1 MEQTTMLKHTET
13 VLEFDKI
20 KSLWSELALMQA
32 TKEKIMETMP
42 CINESELLLLQNQ
55 TTEARDMLEKCGMP
69 PIPSF
74 TDVAPILDTAR
85 KEFHLSAEQLETIG
99 TAFTAVRRLR
109 EYLNRGKSYGFS
121 LAYYEENLDPCE
133 DVASFI
139 SQQIRNGRVDDHASN
154 LLFSIRRELE
164 VQDAKM
170 REKVNQIIHSN
181 KKYMADSFVAMRNG
195 HMCVPVKAEYRS
207 QIAGSVM
214 DKSATGGTI
223 FIEPAAISQHYNK
236 IQMLKIEEEN
246 EELRICYELTAM
258 LLEKEDSI
266 VQNIKTVELLDFAF
280 SKGKLSLN
288 YGGIKP
294 HINTLRNIHLSEARH
309 PLLAKER
316 CVPISFDVGGDV
328 RGIVITGPNTG
339 GKTVTIKT
347 VSLCCLMA
355 QCGLHVPCKEADISM
370 NANILCDIG
379 DGQNLADNLSTF
391 SAHLKNILQIL
402 DYVSEESLVV
412 LDELGSGTDP
422 TEGMGIAIAVLKEL
436 KKSGSLF
443 LVTTHYPEVK
453 QYADSDAV
461 IVNAR
466 MDFDKETLT
475 PLYKLIIGESGE
487 SCAFSIAKRLGMP
500 DAMIA
505 DAAAAAYG
513 EDYQRHL
520 PEQECYDSI
529 QAPAKKQKLPHSKII
544 KKEEPKK
551 KGSKRAKQFRLGDSV
566 MIYPDK
572 KIGIV
577 CKTADDKGML
587 RVQLQ
592 GRKIWINHKRLKLH
606 VAAAE
611 LYPEDYDFSILFDS
625 VEHRKLRHQMERK
638 YTEGTIAMTE

>member
-13 VLEFDKI
+13 VLEFNKI
-20 KSLWSELALMQA
+20 KNMWSDLALMQA
-32 TKEKIMETMP
+32 TKTKIMETTP
-42 CINESELLLLQNQ
+42 CLDESELLLLQKQ

-74 TDVAPILDTAR
+74 TDVAQIMDIAR

-99 TAFTAVRRLR
+99 TAFTAVRRLA
-109 EYLNRGKSYGFS
+109 EYLNRGKHYGFS
-121 LAYYEENLDPCE
+121 LAYYEENLDPCK
-133 DVASFI
+133 DVAALI

-170 REKVNQIIHSN
+170 REKINQMIHSN
-181 KKYMADSFVAMRNG
+181 KKYMADSFVVMRNG
-195 HMCVPVKAEYRS
+195 HLCVPVKAEYRS

-214 DKSATGGTI
+214 DKSATGSTV
-223 FIEPAAISQHYNK
+223 FIEPAAISQYYDK
-236 IQMLKIEEEN
+236 LQMLKIEEEN
-246 EELRICYELTAM
+246 EELRICYELTAL
-258 LLEKEDSI
+258 LLEKEDSMA
-266 VQNIKTVELLDFAF
+266 QNIKTTELLDFAF
-280 SKGKLSLN
+280 SKGKLSVN
-288 YGGIKP
+288 FGGIKP
-294 HINTLRNIHLSEARH
+294 HINTSHQIHLTEARH

-316 CVPISFDVGGDV
+316 CVPISFDVGNDV
-328 RGIVITGPNTG
+328 RGVVITGPNTG

-347 VSLCCLMA
+347 VALCCLMA
-355 QCGLHVPCKEADISM
+355 QCGLHVPCKEADICM
-370 NANILCDIG
+370 NSNILCDIG
-379 DGQNLADNLSTF
+379 DGQNLEDNLSTF

-422 TEGMGIAIAVLKEL
+422 TEGMGIAVAVLREL

-453 QYADSDAV
+453 QYADSDAA

-487 SCAFSIAKRLGMP
+487 SCAFSIAKRLGMS
-500 DAMIA
+500 DDMLT
-505 DAAAAAYG
+505 DAAKAAYG
-513 EDYQRHL
+513 DDYKRHL
-520 PEQECYDSI
+520 PIPECSDSI
-529 QAPAKKQKLPHSKII
+529 SLSSAKGELPHSKIV
-544 KKEEPKK
+544 KKTEPKK
-551 KGSKRAKQFRLGDSV
+551 QGSARAKQFRLGDSV

-587 RVQLQ
+587 RIQIQ
-592 GRKIWINHKRLKLH
+592 GRKIWANHKRLKLH

-638 YTEGTIAMTE
+638 YTEGTLSETE